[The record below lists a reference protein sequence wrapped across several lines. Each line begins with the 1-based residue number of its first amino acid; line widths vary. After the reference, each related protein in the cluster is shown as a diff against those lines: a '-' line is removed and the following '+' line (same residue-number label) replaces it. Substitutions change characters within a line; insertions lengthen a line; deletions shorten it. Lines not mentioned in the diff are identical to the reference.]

1 MGKKRRREFM
11 SGWNILNE
19 RRRERQQEERERKDK
34 GVGLDIIDYVGEKQI

>member
-11 SGWNILNE
+11 SGRNRLNE

-34 GVGLDIIDYVGEKQI
+34 RVGLDIIDYVGEKQI